1 MQVVGERSRISTA
14 KHFVFGTK
22 DFSDCFSS
30 TAGDLLNRQIYTT
43 ATHYESGEF
52 HYSAKL
58 LRSKELVRCDIKV
71 SVPDDNSIF
80 FHITNISLLCSYGR
94 IIIYKSTNTKNGNRR
109 LTYCEMNHEHMPQTS
124 VQISSHTAVATFI
137 IKRFSPDVFILL
149 HFLAVLPL
157 AKLSPEVRGGK
168 SSQAVSS
175 GKTCCHST
183 TGLSYHVRH

>member
-1 MQVVGERSRISTA
+1 MQGIGERSRLSTG

-30 TAGDLLNRQIYTT
+30 SAGDLLNRQIYTT

-52 HYSAKL
+52 HYSAKR

-80 FHITNISLLCSYGR
+80 FHIANISLLCSYGR

-109 LTYCEMNHEHMPQTS
+109 LTYCEMNHEHRPQTS
-124 VQISSHTAVATFI
+124 VQISSDTAVATFI
-137 IKRFSPDVFILL
+137 IKRFSSDVFIQL
-149 HFLAVLPL
+149 HFLAVLRS
-157 AKLSPEVRGGK
+157 AKSSPDIRGGK
-168 SSQAVSS
+168 SSQDVSS

-183 TGLSYHVRH
+183 TRLSYDVSN